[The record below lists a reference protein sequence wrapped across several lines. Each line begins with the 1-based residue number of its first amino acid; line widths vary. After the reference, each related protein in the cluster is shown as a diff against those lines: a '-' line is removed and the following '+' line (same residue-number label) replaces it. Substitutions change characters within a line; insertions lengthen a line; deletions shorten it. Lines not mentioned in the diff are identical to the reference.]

1 MLAEYNGMEATM
13 GYGSMTADQLISL
26 LNAK

>member
-1 MLAEYNGMEATM
+1 MLAKYNGMGATM
-13 GYGSMTADQLISL
+13 GYGSMNADQLISL